1 MKKLL
6 LLGACFALTL
16 SLTAQDG
23 IVRYFEKY
31 MDNDDFTV
39 VYFSPKMFSMVSKL
53 AAEDEDIDE
62 IKEVIS
68 DLKGLR
74 ILTAEKNAVKY
85 YEEATR
91 AFDKSDYEVLMT
103 VRSEDDNVNFYVKDS
118 NGGDIVE
125 ELLLI
130 VNSDEEFVLLSLVG
144 KIDLNKISKLSEGL
158 QVNGMQHLKK
168 MEEEQ

>member
-16 SLTAQDG
+16 SLSAQDG

-31 MDNDDFTV
+31 MDSEDFTV
-39 VYFSPKMFSMVSKL
+39 VYFSPKMFSMVGKL
-53 AAEDEDIDE
+53 AAEDEDIE
-62 IKEVIS
+62 EVKEVIR

-74 ILTAEKNAVKY
+74 ILTTENNAAKY
-85 YEEATR
+85 YDEATR

-103 VRSEDDNVNFYVKDS
+103 VRSEEDNVNFYVKDS
-118 NGGDIVE
+118 NGGDIVD

-130 VNSDEEFVLLSLVG
+130 VNSDDEFVLLSLVG
-144 KIDLNKISKLSEGL
+144 KIDLNKISKLSESV
-158 QVNGMQHLKK
+158 QVKGMEHLKK
-168 MEEEQ
+168 MQDEQ